1 MDEMRIASGKASVK
15 VDAARPEQPVDKKAL
30 YNDFLKGR
38 AMLRGN
44 PAALKQYDDAARA
57 DGIIK

>member
-1 MDEMRIASGKASVK
+1 M
-15 VDAARPEQPVDKKAL
+15 DKKAL

-44 PAALKQYDDAARA
+44 PAALKKYDDAARA